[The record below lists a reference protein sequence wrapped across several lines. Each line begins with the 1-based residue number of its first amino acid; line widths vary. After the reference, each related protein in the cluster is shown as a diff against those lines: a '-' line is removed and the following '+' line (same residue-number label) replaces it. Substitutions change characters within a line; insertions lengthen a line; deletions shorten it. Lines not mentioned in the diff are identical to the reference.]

1 MDPIAKK
8 EPQNPGYVHR
18 TQEERSKSQ
27 NKKPYSQRIKSSHP
41 AFSSKKENL
50 NQEGISQELR
60 ELNKLKQLSKDVNQ
74 SSASEIIEVSSVK
87 IKKANQNSQSYLND
101 FNHNM
106 QVNNS
111 LNGKKINEDKNS
123 IQTIQEQKNEET
135 QKLFGNQKK
144 NNFLKNNQILD
155 QRLQNVNINNQQNN
169 PNVSK
174 VTKQIAIK
182 IRQRS
187 NSPTILKTQGQQ
199 QSHQNRIISA
209 NLQSKAIA
217 AANMQNFNEYKIN
230 MQSNKKRE
238 FEDVTINSNE
248 ESINSIQQKEKFKQ
262 LQGAVKPISQL
273 QQQLNK
279 KKFDDSILSSNNSS
293 DVENNG
299 DKIQDK
305 RVKSISLTPGIAL
318 HNQFNLKESQNTFDP
333 LEATNNSNLTQKR
346 KSLDNENKLPRINK
360 VIAKTKETTLYNQ
373 LRESNQK
380 NALELPSIIDN
391 IKQNVNSCENL
402 FKNRFKDK
410 QGGFQGQFQQA
421 SVNQM
426 SNIKETEINYDFET
440 ENQNIHEQFDKVIMK
455 QIKIK
460 NDQGLLKKNKRQVE
474 SAKKRDSTVIIQNKN
489 KIKDDSSISKE
500 SPNQIFKY
508 IRQSQH
514 GEQRESVNRRD
525 SSISHKQNGAS
536 IQQFIQARNRI
547 KSENNVMQN
556 NSNSNYQDK
565 SFKDDS
571 EGESFSTADRKK
583 LKKLNQIQSYL
594 KNKIESNQKQ
604 NLNGQNQGQSSNSNQ
619 INNSLISNNNNN
631 NNNNNQ
637 NNPQKSQP
645 HNKIQMQIQQQQLLQ
660 ISKNQQQAMSNQ
672 KQQNNL
678 VLESYNDQ
686 KQGASPKQQDMQELL
701 NQQNQKMLQQKGV
714 IEVLDQALCKRK
726 EDKISKSISQ
736 QIEKEIDKLN
746 VLTSKSQN
754 ARDQQLKIQEEL
766 IKYNLKIKL
775 NKMKVVDIVQENEQ
789 EENF

>member
-8 EPQNPGYVHR
+8 EPQNPGYIHR

-27 NKKPYSQRIKSSHP
+27 SKKPYSQRIKSSHP

-50 NQEGISQELR
+50 NQEVISQELK
-60 ELNKLKQLSKDVNQ
+60 ELNKLKQLSKDINQ

-101 FNHNM
+101 FSLNM

-135 QKLFGNQKK
+135 QKLFANQKK

-155 QRLQNVNINNQQNN
+155 QKLQNANINNQQNN

-174 VTKQIAIK
+174 ITKQIAIK

-187 NSPTILKTQGQQ
+187 NSPTILKTQNQPQ
-199 QSHQNRIISA
+199 NHQNRIISA
-209 NLQSKAIA
+209 NLQSKAMA
-217 AANMQNFNEYKIN
+217 AVNMQNFNEYKIG
-230 MQSNKKRE
+230 QSNKKRE

-262 LQGAVKPISQL
+262 LQGVVKPISQL
-273 QQQLNK
+273 QHVNK
-279 KKFDDSILSSNNSS
+279 KKLEDSSNNSS

-299 DKIQDK
+299 DHILDK
-305 RVKSISLTPGIAL
+305 RVKSISLTPGIVL

-333 LEATNNSNLTQKR
+333 LEASNNSNLTQKR
-346 KSLDNENKLPRINK
+346 KSMDSENKLPRINK
-360 VIAKTKETTLYNQ
+360 VIGKQKETTLYNQ

-410 QGGFQGQFQQA
+410 QGGFQGQFQKA
-421 SVNQM
+421 SANQIA
-426 SNIKETEINYDFET
+426 NIKETEMNYDFEA
-440 ENQNIHEQFDKVIMK
+440 ENQNVHEQFDKAIMK

-460 NDQGLLKKNKRQVE
+460 NDQGLLNKNKRQVE
-474 SAKKRDSTVIIQNKN
+474 SAKKRDSTVPVQNKN
-489 KIKDDSSISKE
+489 KIRDDSSISKE

-514 GEQRESVNRRD
+514 SEQRESVNRRD
-525 SSISHKQNGAS
+525 SSVSHKQNGAS

-594 KNKIESNQKQ
+594 KNKLDSNQKQ
-604 NLNGQNQGQSSNSNQ
+604 IQNGQNHVQNTGNN
-619 INNSLISNNNNN
+619 INNSLISNSNS
-631 NNNNNQ
+631 

-660 ISKNQQQAMSNQ
+660 ISKNQQQQALSNQ

-678 VLESYNDQ
+678 IVENFNDQ
-686 KQGASPKQQDMQELL
+686 KQGQSPKQQDMQELL
-701 NQQNQKMLQQKGV
+701 LLQNQKMQQKGV

-754 ARDQQLKIQEEL
+754 ARDEQLKIQEEL

-775 NKMKVVDIVQENEQ
+775 NKMKIVDTVQENEQ

>member
-1 MDPIAKK
+1 MDPVAKK
-8 EPQNPGYVHR
+8 EPQNPGYIHR

-27 NKKPYSQRIKSSHP
+27 SKKPYSQRIKSSHP

-50 NQEGISQELR
+50 NQEVISQELK

-74 SSASEIIEVSSVK
+74 SSASEIIEVPSVK

-101 FNHNM
+101 FSLNM
-106 QVNNS
+106 QVNDS
-111 LNGKKINEDKNS
+111 LNGKKINDDKNS
-123 IQTIQEQKNEET
+123 IHTIQEQNIEET
-135 QKLFGNQKK
+135 QKLFANQKK
-144 NNFLKNNQILD
+144 NNFLKDNQILD
-155 QRLQNVNINNQQNN
+155 QRLQNANINSQQNN

-174 VTKQIAIK
+174 VTKQKIAIK

-187 NSPTILKTQGQQ
+187 NSPPTILKTQGQQ
-199 QSHQNRIISA
+199 QNHQNRIISA
-209 NLQSKAIA
+209 NLQSKAMV
-217 AANMQNFNEYKIN
+217 AANIQNFNEYKTN
-230 MQSNKKRE
+230 GQSNKKSE
-238 FEDVTINSNE
+238 FEDITINSNE
-248 ESINSIQQKEKFKQ
+248 ENINSIQQKEKFKQ
-262 LQGAVKPISQL
+262 LQGVVKPISQL
-273 QQQLNK
+273 QQLNK
-279 KKFDDSILSSNNSS
+279 KKIEDYSNNSS
-293 DVENNG
+293 DIENDG
-299 DKIQDK
+299 DQIQDK
-305 RVKSISLTPGIAL
+305 RVKSISLTPGIVL

-333 LEATNNSNLTQKR
+333 LEASNNSNLTQKR
-346 KSLDNENKLPRINK
+346 KSIDSENKLPRINK
-360 VIAKTKETTLYNQ
+360 VIAKQKETILYNQ

-410 QGGFQGQFQQA
+410 QGGFQGQLQKA
-421 SVNQM
+421 SANQIN
-426 SNIKETEINYDFET
+426 NIKEAQMNYDFEAD
-440 ENQNIHEQFDKVIMK
+440 NSNAHELFDKAIMK

-460 NDQGLLKKNKRQVE
+460 NNQGLLNKNKRQVE
-474 SAKKRDSTVIIQNKN
+474 SAKKRDSTVPIQNKN
-489 KIKDDSSISKE
+489 KIRDDSSISKE

-514 GEQRESVNRRD
+514 NQQRESVNRRD

-604 NLNGQNQGQSSNSNQ
+604 NINGQNQVQNSNNN
-619 INNSLISNNNNN
+619 INNSLVSNNNS
-631 NNNNNQ
+631 
-637 NNPQKSQP
+637 NNPQKPQP
-645 HNKIQMQIQQQQLLQ
+645 HNKIQMQIQQQQLLY

-678 VLESYNDQ
+678 VIENYNDQ
-686 KQGASPKQQDMQELL
+686 KQGSSLKEQDMQELL
-701 NQQNQKMLQQKGV
+701 NQQNQKMQQKGV

-775 NKMKVVDIVQENEQ
+775 NKMKVVDTVQENEQ